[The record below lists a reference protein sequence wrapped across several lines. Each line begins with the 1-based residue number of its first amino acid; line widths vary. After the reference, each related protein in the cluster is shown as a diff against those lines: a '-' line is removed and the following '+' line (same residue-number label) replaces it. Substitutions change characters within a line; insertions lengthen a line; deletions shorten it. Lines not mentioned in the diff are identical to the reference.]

1 MNVKTNETL
10 KAILLGLLGGALLM
24 LLVSLG
30 CGGGASDDPPDN
42 SGTTDDHGNDIMS
55 ATPIMSGMQVAGNI
69 ETGDDEDYFSIEVT
83 EAGLLRAAATGD
95 TDTVGTIYDSEG
107 NELAMDDNSG
117 ADMNFNVSTLIA
129 AAGTYYIRV
138 TSSEMSTGMYTLTAT
153 FILDDH
159 GDDITSPTPAAMN
172 TPITGN
178 LEKSDDQDY
187 FSIQVTNTDLAD
199 VDFLILTAAAT
210 GETDTVGTLYD
221 SQENEL
227 ATDDNSG
234 ADMNFI
240 VSTQT
245 PSPGTY
251 YVRVTGEG
259 SATGMYTLTITS
271 IGGDYGNRR
280 DRAAPLTPGTA
291 VAGNIDPSTDEDYFS
306 VQVTPMDDRTILRAV
321 TTGATDTM
329 GTLYDSD
336 GTELAMDDDGG
347 ADMNFDVSAQVVTS
361 GTYYVKV
368 ASPGTATGRY
378 TLTVTVTSSE
388 YGNMLTNATP
398 VTTNTPIIGN
408 IETNADRDHFSIQVT
423 SGDLADVDFLMLT
436 AATTGTTDTMGALYN
451 GEGTRLATDD
461 NSGADMNF
469 SVSTRV
475 SSPGIYYVRVVG
487 EGSATGMY
495 TLTITSIGGDY
506 GNTRASATQAT
517 SGTAISGN
525 IDPGTDED
533 YFSVQVTPMND
544 RTILRAVTSGTT
556 DTVGYLYD
564 SDGTELATDDNGGA
578 NMNFDVSAQ
587 ITTAGTYYI
596 RVVSEGSATGRY
608 TLTVTTTSSEYG
620 NAFTSATPIT
630 SGTAISGN
638 IDPGTNADYFSIQ
651 LAEGGMLRAKTTG
664 GLDTVGTIYNSGE
677 TQVATD
683 DNSGTDMNFDV
694 SYSVTSAGTYYIRV
708 EGSATGRYTLTVTF
722 ITDDHGNERASATSV
737 TSGTAAV
744 GNIETGDDEDY
755 FSIQVPDTN
764 DLTTL
769 TATTTGNVD
778 TVGYLYDS
786 RGNQLATDDN
796 GGMDMNFSVSA
807 QVITSGTY
815 YIRVVSKGSATGMYS
830 LTVTAAAG
838 DHGNTRASATQA
850 TPGTAISGNIDPG
863 TDEDYFSVQVTPMND
878 RTILR
883 AVTSGT
889 TDTVGYL
896 YDSGGN
902 QLATDDN
909 GGAGMNFDVS
919 TQVVTAGTYY
929 IRVVSEGSATG
940 RYRLTV
946 TSTSSEYGNTIA
958 SATPVTSGTPVLGG
972 IERSNDQ
979 DYFSIQVSRADLAD
993 ADFLMLTAATT
1004 GTTDTVGTLYNN
1016 EGTQLTTD
1024 DNSGE
1029 DMNFSVSTRVLSPG
1043 TYYIRVEGMAT
1054 GRYALTVTTAV
1065 GDHGNTRASATRITS
1080 GAVAGGNITTDGDED
1095 YFAIQ
1100 VTPMNDVTILRA
1112 VSTGSTDIV
1121 GYLYDSGG
1129 DQLAI
1134 DDNSGTDMNFDVSAR
1149 ITTTGTYYV
1158 RVTSSGTATGGYAL
1172 TVTITSSEYGNAIAS
1187 ATPVVSGTAISG
1199 NIDTGTNEDYF
1210 SIQASGKG
1218 MLRAKTTGSLD
1229 TVGTILNSGGDPLAT
1244 DDNSGAG
1251 MNFSISHSITSAGT
1265 YYVRV
1270 ASEGTATGRYT
1281 LTVTFI
1287 ADDHGNE
1294 RASATRATSGTAI
1307 DGNIETGD
1315 DEDYFSIQ
1323 VTGTNDLV
1331 TLTATTTGMTN
1342 TIGTIYDS
1350 RGNQLATDD
1359 NSGEDMNFDVSAK
1372 IPGPGSTF
1380 YIKVASEG
1388 TATGEY
1394 SLTVTTTNTDHGNTR
1409 ATATPLTGGQ
1419 PVATGE
1425 RIAGDTDYF
1434 SIQVSDVGVLRVS
1447 TTGTNLVGRVYDS
1460 GENGENIVSDG
1471 LLATISP
1478 GFSVQITSP
1487 GTYYIELRSISGT
1500 YTLTVR
1506 LPDHGNQRAFATPVA
1521 SGTPITGHI
1530 QASDDEDYFLIVVP
1544 GSSTLTAVST
1554 GSVDTIGYL
1563 YDTDG
1568 TTQLA
1573 TNDDDGE
1580 GGNFSISQSITTAGT
1595 YYVRVIGKGTAT
1607 GRYSLTLISTGGD
1620 HGNTAAT
1627 ATPVAIGGVPIVGNI
1642 ATGDDEDY
1650 FSIETSLIDGIR
1662 ASTTGDTDTVGH
1674 IYEGEKQIATD
1685 DNSGAGM
1692 NFSISTHPTPVA
1704 PRTHY
1709 VRVTSKGMATG
1720 KYTLTIAF
1728 DDHSQIVS
1736 TNEGPVATP
1745 VTSGTPVI
1753 GNLETEGDQDLFSI
1767 EVSGAGTLRA
1777 TTTSNSNV
1785 LGLDIMGTIFGGS
1798 STGNVADQ
1806 LATHDDISTATGNL
1820 NFDVSAQITTSGPRT
1835 CYIRVENGG
1844 GTITTGRYLL
1854 TVTFTPSSM

>member
-10 KAILLGLLGGALLM
+10 KAILVGLLGGALLM
-24 LLVSLG
+24 LLLSFG
-30 CGGGASDDPPDN
+30 CSRKSDDPPGN
-42 SGTTDDHGNDIMS
+42 GGNGNGGTTDDHGNDRTN
-55 ATPIMSGMQVAGNI
+55 ATAVVSGMPVAGNI
-69 ETGDDEDYFSIEVT
+69 ETGDDEDHFSIQLNGDGILTATTTGETNTIGTIYNSDGNEFAMNDDGGEGMNFNVAAHIAGPGTYYVKVSSSGTDTGTYELTVTFIPDHGDDRMSAAQVVSGMPVAGNIETGDDQDYFSISVT
-83 EAGLLRAAATGD
+83 EAGSLRATTTGGL
-95 TDTVGTIYDSEG
+95 DTVGTIYDSEG
-107 NELAMDDNSG
+107 NELANDDNTG
-117 ADMNFNVSTLIA
+117 EGMNFNVSTLIA
-129 AAGTYYIRV
+129 AAGTYYV
-138 TSSEMSTGMYTLTAT
+138 KVESEGMGTGGYTLTIT

-159 GDDITSPTPAAMN
+159 GDEISSPTPAAID
-172 TPITGN
+172 TPVTGN
-178 LEKSDDQDY
+178 IEKGSDQDY
-187 FSIQVTNTDLAD
+187 FSVQVSSADLSNAD
-199 VDFLILTAAAT
+199 LLILTATTT
-210 GETDTVGTLYD
+210 GETDTVGTLY
-221 SQENEL
+221 
-227 ATDDNSG
+227 NS
-234 ADMNFI
+234 
-240 VSTQT
+240 
-245 PSPGTY
+245 
-251 YVRVTGEG
+251 
-259 SATGMYTLTITS
+259 
-271 IGGDYGNRR
+271 
-280 DRAAPLTPGTA
+280 
-291 VAGNIDPSTDEDYFS
+291 
-306 VQVTPMDDRTILRAV
+306 
-321 TTGATDTM
+321 
-329 GTLYDSD
+329 
-336 GTELAMDDDGG
+336 
-347 ADMNFDVSAQVVTS
+347 
-361 GTYYVKV
+361 
-368 ASPGTATGRY
+368 
-378 TLTVTVTSSE
+378 
-388 YGNMLTNATP
+388 
-398 VTTNTPIIGN
+398 
-408 IETNADRDHFSIQVT
+408 
-423 SGDLADVDFLMLT
+423 
-436 AATTGTTDTMGALYN
+436 
-451 GEGTRLATDD
+451 
-461 NSGADMNF
+461 
-469 SVSTRV
+469 
-475 SSPGIYYVRVVG
+475 
-487 EGSATGMY
+487 
-495 TLTITSIGGDY
+495 
-506 GNTRASATQAT
+506 
-517 SGTAISGN
+517 
-525 IDPGTDED
+525 
-533 YFSVQVTPMND
+533 
-544 RTILRAVTSGTT
+544 
-556 DTVGYLYD
+556 
-564 SDGTELATDDNGGA
+564 
-578 NMNFDVSAQ
+578 
-587 ITTAGTYYI
+587 
-596 RVVSEGSATGRY
+596 
-608 TLTVTTTSSEYG
+608 
-620 NAFTSATPIT
+620 
-630 SGTAISGN
+630 
-638 IDPGTNADYFSIQ
+638 
-651 LAEGGMLRAKTTG
+651 
-664 GLDTVGTIYNSGE
+664 
-677 TQVATD
+677 
-683 DNSGTDMNFDV
+683 
-694 SYSVTSAGTYYIRV
+694 
-708 EGSATGRYTLTVTF
+708 
-722 ITDDHGNERASATSV
+722 
-737 TSGTAAV
+737 
-744 GNIETGDDEDY
+744 
-755 FSIQVPDTN
+755 
-764 DLTTL
+764 
-769 TATTTGNVD
+769 
-778 TVGYLYDS
+778 
-786 RGNQLATDDN
+786 
-796 GGMDMNFSVSA
+796 
-807 QVITSGTY
+807 
-815 YIRVVSKGSATGMYS
+815 
-830 LTVTAAAG
+830 
-838 DHGNTRASATQA
+838 
-850 TPGTAISGNIDPG
+850 
-863 TDEDYFSVQVTPMND
+863 
-878 RTILR
+878 
-883 AVTSGT
+883 
-889 TDTVGYL
+889 
-896 YDSGGN
+896 
-902 QLATDDN
+902 
-909 GGAGMNFDVS
+909 
-919 TQVVTAGTYY
+919 
-929 IRVVSEGSATG
+929 
-940 RYRLTV
+940 
-946 TSTSSEYGNTIA
+946 
-958 SATPVTSGTPVLGG
+958 
-972 IERSNDQ
+972 
-979 DYFSIQVSRADLAD
+979 
-993 ADFLMLTAATT
+993 
-1004 GTTDTVGTLYNN
+1004 
-1016 EGTQLTTD
+1016 EGTQLDTD

-1029 DMNFSVSTRVLSPG
+1029 DMNFSISTRVASPG
-1043 TYYIRVEGMAT
+1043 TYYIKVEGMAT
-1054 GRYALTVTTAV
+1054 GAYSLSITSAA
-1065 GDHGNTRASATRITS
+1065 GDHGGDRMSATPATS
-1080 GAVAGGNITTDGDED
+1080 GAAFAGNSIATDGDED

-1121 GYLYDSGG
+1121 GYLFNSGG
-1129 DQLAI
+1129 TELAS

-1149 ITTTGTYYV
+1149 ITTAGTYYV

-1172 TVTITSSEYGNAIAS
+1172 TVTTTSSEYGNAIAS

-1210 SIQASGKG
+1210 SIQLAEGD
-1218 MLRAKTTGSLD
+1218 MLRATTTGSLD

-1251 MNFSISHSITSAGT
+1251 MNFDVSYMTPSAGT

-1270 ASEGTATGRYT
+1270 VSEGSATGRYT

-1331 TLTATTTGMTN
+1331 TLRATTTGMTN

-1350 RGNQLATDD
+1350 MGNQLATDD
-1359 NSGEDMNFDVSAK
+1359 NSGEDMNFDVSAQ

-1425 RIAGDTDYF
+1425 RIAGDIDYF

-1447 TTGTNLVGRVYDS
+1447 TTGTNLAGRVYDS
-1460 GENGENIVSDG
+1460 GGNAVSG
-1471 LLATISP
+1471 LLFTISP
-1478 GFSVQITSP
+1478 GFSVPITSS

-1500 YTLTVR
+1500 YTLTVG

-1530 QASDDEDYFLIVVP
+1530 QTSDDEDYFLIVVP

-1607 GRYSLTLISTGGD
+1607 GRYSLTLTSTGGD

-1642 ATGDDEDY
+1642 ATSGDEDY
-1650 FSIETSLIDGIR
+1650 FSIETSLINGIR

-1674 IYEGEKQIATD
+1674 IYEGEKQLATD

-1692 NFSISTHPTPVA
+1692 NFSILTDSVA

>member
-1 MNVKTNETL
+1 MKFKKNKPL
-10 KAILLGLLGGALLM
+10 KAILVGLLGGALLM
-24 LLVSLG
+24 LLLSFG
-30 CGGGASDDPPDN
+30 CSRKSDDPPGN
-42 SGTTDDHGNDIMS
+42 GGNGNGGTTDDHGNDRTN
-55 ATPIMSGMQVAGNI
+55 ATAVVSGMPVTGNI
-69 ETGDDEDYFSIEVT
+69 ETGDDEDHFSIQLNGDGILTATTTGETNTIGTIYNSDGNEFAMNDDGGEGMNFNVAAHIAGPGTYYVKVSSSGTDTGTYELTVT
-83 EAGLLRAAATGD
+83 FIPDHGDDRMSAAQVVSGMPVAGNIEIGGDEDHFSIQLNGDGILRATTTG
-95 TDTVGTIYDSEG
+95 TTNTIGTIYDSEG
-107 NELAMDDNSG
+107 NELAMNDDDG
-117 ADMNFNVSTLIA
+117 EGMNFNVSAPIP
-129 AAGTYYIRV
+129 AAGTYYV
-138 TSSEMSTGMYTLTAT
+138 KVESEGMGTGGYTLTVT

-159 GDDITSPTPAAMN
+159 GDEISSATPAAID
-172 TPITGN
+172 TPVTGN
-178 LEKSDDQDY
+178 LEKSSDQDY
-187 FSIQVTNTDLAD
+187 FSIQVSRDDLSNAD
-199 VDFLILTAAAT
+199 LLILTATTT
-210 GETDTVGTLYD
+210 GETDTVGTLYNSEGTQLD
-221 SQENEL
+221 
-227 ATDDNSG
+227 TDDNSG
-234 ADMNFI
+234 EDMNFSI
-240 VSTQT
+240 STRVI
-245 PSPGTY
+245 SPGTY
-251 YVRVTGEG
+251 YIKVEG
-259 SATGMYTLTITS
+259 MG
-271 IGGDYGNRR
+271 
-280 DRAAPLTPGTA
+280 
-291 VAGNIDPSTDEDYFS
+291 
-306 VQVTPMDDRTILRAV
+306 
-321 TTGATDTM
+321 TGAYS
-329 GTLYDSD
+329 L
-336 GTELAMDDDGG
+336 
-347 ADMNFDVSAQVVTS
+347 
-361 GTYYVKV
+361 
-368 ASPGTATGRY
+368 
-378 TLTVTVTSSE
+378 
-388 YGNMLTNATP
+388 
-398 VTTNTPIIGN
+398 
-408 IETNADRDHFSIQVT
+408 
-423 SGDLADVDFLMLT
+423 
-436 AATTGTTDTMGALYN
+436 
-451 GEGTRLATDD
+451 
-461 NSGADMNF
+461 
-469 SVSTRV
+469 
-475 SSPGIYYVRVVG
+475 
-487 EGSATGMY
+487 
-495 TLTITSIGGDY
+495 
-506 GNTRASATQAT
+506 
-517 SGTAISGN
+517 
-525 IDPGTDED
+525 
-533 YFSVQVTPMND
+533 
-544 RTILRAVTSGTT
+544 
-556 DTVGYLYD
+556 
-564 SDGTELATDDNGGA
+564 
-578 NMNFDVSAQ
+578 
-587 ITTAGTYYI
+587 
-596 RVVSEGSATGRY
+596 
-608 TLTVTTTSSEYG
+608 
-620 NAFTSATPIT
+620 
-630 SGTAISGN
+630 
-638 IDPGTNADYFSIQ
+638 
-651 LAEGGMLRAKTTG
+651 
-664 GLDTVGTIYNSGE
+664 
-677 TQVATD
+677 
-683 DNSGTDMNFDV
+683 
-694 SYSVTSAGTYYIRV
+694 SVTSMV
-708 EGSATGRYTLTVTF
+708 
-722 ITDDHGNERASATSV
+722 
-737 TSGTAAV
+737 
-744 GNIETGDDEDY
+744 
-755 FSIQVPDTN
+755 
-764 DLTTL
+764 
-769 TATTTGNVD
+769 
-778 TVGYLYDS
+778 
-786 RGNQLATDDN
+786 
-796 GGMDMNFSVSA
+796 
-807 QVITSGTY
+807 
-815 YIRVVSKGSATGMYS
+815 
-830 LTVTAAAG
+830 G

-919 TQVVTAGTYY
+919 TQVVTSGTYY

-972 IERSNDQ
+972 IERSDDQ

-993 ADFLMLTAATT
+993 TDFLMLTAATT

-1016 EGTQLTTD
+1016 EGTPLTTD
-1024 DNSGE
+1024 DNSGT
-1029 DMNFSVSTRVLSPG
+1029 DMNFSVSTRVVSPG
-1043 TYYIRVEGMAT
+1043 TYYISVEGMAT
-1054 GRYALTVTTAV
+1054 GRYALTVTAAV

-1080 GAVAGGNITTDGDED
+1080 GAAAGGNIATDGDED

-1129 DQLAI
+1129 TELAI

-1149 ITTTGTYYV
+1149 ITTAGTYYV

-1229 TVGTILNSGGDPLAT
+1229 TVGTILNSGGDTLAT
-1244 DDNSGAG
+1244 DDNSGAST
-1251 MNFSISHSITSAGT
+1251 NFDVSYMTPSAGT

-1270 ASEGTATGRYT
+1270 ASSGTATGRYT

-1307 DGNIETGD
+1307 AGDIETGD

-1331 TLTATTTGMTN
+1331 TLKATTTGMTN

-1350 RGNQLATDD
+1350 MGNQLATDD
-1359 NSGEDMNFDVSAK
+1359 NSGEDMNFDVSAQ

-1425 RIAGDTDYF
+1425 RIAGDIDYF

-1460 GENGENIVSDG
+1460 GGNVVSDG

-1478 GFSVQITSP
+1478 GFSVQITSS

-1506 LPDHGNQRAFATPVA
+1506 LPDYGNQRAFATPVA

-1554 GSVDTIGYL
+1554 GGVDTIGYL

-1595 YYVRVIGKGTAT
+1595 YYVRVTSKGTAT
-1607 GRYSLTLISTGGD
+1607 GRYSLTLTSTGGD

-1627 ATPVAIGGVPIVGNI
+1627 ATPVAVGGVPIVGNI

-1685 DNSGAGM
+1685 DNNGAGM